1 MENELKTRLAEVQEE
16 LISISIKYHNMRDRL
31 SFKTLG
37 ITSGIALA
45 FIGITL
51 GRDWVMR
58 IAFLLA
64 AALLILGAIYG
75 IKKIDRGELE
85 DLSNQVS
92 LKKDQVNDLKKAI
105 RQQQMEQRKK

>member
-58 IAFLLA
+58 IAFVA
-64 AALLILGAIYG
+64 VAALIILGSLYG
-75 IKKIDRGELE
+75 INKIDKTQLE
-85 DLSNQVS
+85 IMRRSVSNKQ
-92 LKKDQVNDLKKAI
+92 DQIASLKKAI
-105 RQQQMEQRKK
+105 KLDRLEK